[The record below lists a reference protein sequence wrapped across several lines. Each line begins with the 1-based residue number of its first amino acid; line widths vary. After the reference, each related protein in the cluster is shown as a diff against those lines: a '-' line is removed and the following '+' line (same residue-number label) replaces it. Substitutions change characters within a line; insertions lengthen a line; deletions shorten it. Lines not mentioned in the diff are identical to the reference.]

1 MRGQTLVSLAGP
13 CAPLRA
19 ACTCVFV
26 SQPQGTTSHRDTSS
40 FVLVKRNCRR
50 QTAKPEGCWEWVVGA
65 DMNRQAP
72 SGGQDM
78 LWGLPE
84 SLPPPPA
91 APPPV
96 ESLAPEGVCSPG
108 LEYDS
113 LGEGAEQLACWGERV
128 SVLISLGT
136 PLRLA
141 RGFCVLIP
149 ECVEG
154 LRGPLGFRWGRGA
167 GLPQLIPGWGGI
179 RGLRSWPW
187 VPWATLG

>member
-40 FVLVKRNCRR
+40 FVMVKRKLQTPNSEARR
-50 QTAKPEGCWEWVVGA
+50 LLGVGGVVGA
-65 DMNRQAP
+65 DTNRQAP
-72 SGGQDM
+72 SGGQDTP
-78 LWGLPE
+78 WGLPE

-108 LEYDS
+108 LECDS

-167 GLPQLIPGWGGI
+167 GLPQLIPG
-179 RGLRSWPW
+179 
-187 VPWATLG
+187 